1 MTVRRTARAKG
12 GDLPVAESDAM
23 THRIVALG
31 NRGPEILAIREEMCV
46 GVEIGAGRSIGLRV
60 FNLLVDGIGIDHDAD
75 GTSEMLLA

>member
-46 GVEIGAGRSIGLRV
+46 GVEIVRDARSAFAYLIC
-60 FNLLVDGIGIDHDAD
+60 
-75 GTSEMLLA
+75 S